1 VATRADVAKLAGVS
15 TSTVSYALSG
25 ARPISEATRLRIEAA
40 MGQLG
45 YTPNALAS
53 GLAGRRSRIIALL
66 FPAGPRVIASTDM
79 EYVIAAADA
88 ARERGYHLV
97 VWTTSGSDLEEVRR
111 LRGTGLVDGVLLMEV
126 LLQDERVR
134 FLQDGDVPLALIGR
148 TADFKALAYA
158 DADFDR
164 TAELAVEYL
173 ARLGHR
179 DIGLL
184 NAPSRLLD
192 IGSGACTR
200 VAQSVATA
208 IDRAGLSLVTLP
220 CEHSAPAGR
229 KAFEDFF
236 RRSPEMTGVIS
247 FNWEAT
253 VGLMQ
258 QAQKR
263 GVAIP
268 EQLSVVSLANSTG
281 MVEITIPALT
291 TISPPGPEIGRAAAL
306 ALIDRLEHPEA
317 APAQLL
323 VMGPL
328 VERGSSGPAPR
339 SEAVGL
345 FAARASRAHKP
356 SLSAQRR
363 SP

>member
-126 LLQDERVR
+126 LLQDDRVR

-173 ARLGHR
+173 AGLGHR

-184 NAPSRLLD
+184 NAPGRLLD

-268 EQLSVVSLANSTG
+268 EQLSVVSIANSTG
-281 MVEITIPALT
+281 MVEITMPALT

-306 ALIDRLEHPEA
+306 ALIDRLEHPDA
-317 APAQLL
+317 APAQSL

-328 VERGSSGPAPR
+328 VERGSSGTSPR

-345 FAARASRAHKP
+345 FAARTSRTRNP